1 MMMIDSMKLAFLALA
16 FGTAGAGRAEAQTAT
31 PISAERAEARYQLV
45 EVAGSK
51 LPVVVEKEWRCQESV
66 TRGTLTLESD
76 SVWIFRSTLR
86 EECGSQAR
94 VETEI
99 EHGRYTRDG
108 TTLRFYDD
116 DEDADDGKDWD
127 LRVDLDLDDF
137 ESGSVAPDG
146 ALAVRL
152 RDGETTLIF
161 RR

>member
-1 MMMIDSMKLAFLALA
+1 MMIDRLKPAAVALALA
-16 FGTAGAGRAEAQTAT
+16 MAGAVEAQTAT
-31 PISAERAEARYQLV
+31 PVSAGRAEARYQLV

-76 SVWIFRSTLR
+76 SVWIFRSTVR
-86 EECGSQAR
+86 EECGSRAK
-94 VETEI
+94 VDNEI
-99 EHGRYTRDG
+99 ENGLYRRNG
-108 TTLRFYDD
+108 STLRFYDA
-116 DEDADDGKDWD
+116 DEDPDEGKDWD

-161 RR
+161 RQ

>member
-1 MMMIDSMKLAFLALA
+1 MMIDSLKFGSLALA
-16 FGTAGAGRAEAQTAT
+16 LGLAALGQVEAQTAT

-51 LPVVVEKEWRCQESV
+51 LPVVVEKDWRCQESV

-76 SVWIFRSTLR
+76 SVWIFRSTVR
-86 EECGSQAR
+86 EECGSRAK

-99 EHGRYTRDG
+99 EQGRYTRDG
-108 TTLRFYDD
+108 TALRFRDD

-161 RR
+161 RP

>member
-1 MMMIDSMKLAFLALA
+1 MMIDSLKLASLALA
-16 FGTAGAGRAEAQTAT
+16 LGMAAAGQVEAQAAT
-31 PISAERAEARYQLV
+31 PVSAGRAEARYQLV

-66 TRGTLTLESD
+66 TRGSLTLESD
-76 SVWIFRSTLR
+76 SVWVFRSTVR
-86 EECGSQAR
+86 EECGSRAK
-94 VETEI
+94 VDNEI
-99 EHGRYTRDG
+99 EHGRYTRSG

-116 DEDADDGKDWD
+116 DDDTDEGKDWD

-161 RR
+161 RQ

>member
-1 MMMIDSMKLAFLALA
+1 MIDSLKLASLALA
-16 FGTAGAGRAEAQTAT
+16 LGMTAADRVEAQTAT
-31 PISAERAEARYQLV
+31 PVSAGRAEVRYHLV

-76 SVWIFRSTLR
+76 SVWIFRSTVR
-86 EECGSQAR
+86 EECGSRAK
-94 VETEI
+94 VDTEI

-116 DEDADDGKDWD
+116 DDDAGDGKDWD

-161 RR
+161 KR